1 MSALAGALPYL
12 AAVWLL
18 VIGLYGVATSRNF
31 VHLTQCLAVA
41 QSSSYLLLLG
51 IGYHDGG
58 TAPIFADVPVGTPAV
73 DPVVQSLAL
82 TDVVVSVTVSALLQ
96 AIAVQIVKRH
106 GSLDPT
112 ELRDMRG

>member
-1 MSALAGALPYL
+1 MSGLAVFLPYL

-18 VIGLYGVATSRNF
+18 AVGLYGVATSRNF

-51 IGYHDGG
+51 IGYREGG
-58 TAPIFADVPVGTPAV
+58 TAPIFADAPVGTPAV
-73 DPVVQSLAL
+73 DPIVQALTL
-82 TDVVVSVTVSALLQ
+82 TDVVVSVTVSALLL

-112 ELRDMRG
+112 EIREMRG